1 MSCKCSN
8 FFFFLLCENSK
19 ILTSGKN
26 ENFPGDCTHLAV
38 PVAPRCAR
46 AERGACQAWQQIYG
60 KPGIERDL
68 NPAHFRESKKTLSP
82 EDVGPRSIVE
92 NYTRVPS
99 SQPAAYLPM
108 AAVSIC
114 SPTPLLGLP
123 VGSLRPPAS
132 IPRPTPCL
140 TECW

>member
-1 MSCKCSN
+1 MRISLGAVLIW
-8 FFFFLLCENSK
+8 LLQWLRAALQLSE
-19 ILTSGKN
+19 G
-26 ENFPGDCTHLAV
+26 P
-38 PVAPRCAR
+38 AR
-46 AERGACQAWQQIYG
+46 LGSRYR

-68 NPAHFRESKKTLSP
+68 NPAHFRESKKTFSP
-82 EDVGPRSIVE
+82 EDVGPRSILE

-99 SQPAAYLPM
+99 SQLAAYLPM

-114 SPTPLLGLP
+114 SLTPLLGLP

-132 IPRPTPCL
+132 TPRPTPCL